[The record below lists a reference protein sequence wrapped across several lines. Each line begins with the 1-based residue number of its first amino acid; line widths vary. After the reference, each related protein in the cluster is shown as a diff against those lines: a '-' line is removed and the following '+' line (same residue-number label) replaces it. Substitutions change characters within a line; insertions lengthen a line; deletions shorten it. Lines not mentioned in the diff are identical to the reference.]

1 MLLPEQPDAHA
12 LSTHKHVSNDKMH
25 PARSCDS
32 VFSRYLFNRTV
43 SPSLGTHHF
52 EAKVIVGTPIV
63 YALLPISV
71 IGLRTMS
78 PNVDKK
84 NLDSRGD
91 LDLLLDTLRDVD
103 LSGDLYDES
112 VHLDAHGGYCDIFTA
127 KSRKHGNTTVAV
139 KRLRVH
145 ILHNKDASKVCRYS
159 N

>member
-1 MLLPEQPDAHA
+1 
-12 LSTHKHVSNDKMH
+12 MH
-25 PARSCDS
+25 PDRSCDS
-32 VFSRYLFNRTV
+32 VFSRYLLNTTV
-43 SPSLGTHHF
+43 SLPLGTDHRKL
-52 EAKVIVGTPIV
+52 EAKVIVETPIV
-63 YALLPISV
+63 YALLPITV

-78 PNVDKK
+78 PNVDKQ
-84 NLDSRGD
+84 NPDSRGD

-127 KSRKHGNTTVAV
+127 KSRKHGNTSVAM